1 MSKKFTELNAG
12 TIRAGSIFA
21 QAQEPALSG
30 DPYTSTKVSAT
41 QMANYVAKG
50 QAFPELDN
58 HTIIQALTGGSG
70 AGTVILTMAD
80 YIALTPAEQT
90 DGHIYVI
97 SDFACL
103 FCYGRQYRAMQKLT
117 QAEYDQLSSA
127 EKNDGTLYIITD
139 ATTSIGDADDVDLTG
154 LAAGNILR
162 AVSDGQGGLIFKPF
176 VFNISTSDNNKLLG
190 VSASGSDISVGAVSE
205 GTGIDIT
212 SNTVSLDINGLT
224 SASTLDGTEKIA
236 IYDGTGTKKTT
247 AAEIAGLANAVTAGE
262 LTFESNFNNVAS
274 YIKKVGNVIYI
285 HLDCYA
291 ITPIN
296 TRNHILTIPSDL
308 YPNEVQRFICIG
320 SQTHQGFLDSSC
332 FGFLVNTN
340 GTLFVGDG
348 LQNAITDI
356 FADLFYVIG

>member
-12 TIRAGSIFA
+12 TIGAGSIFA

-70 AGTVILTMAD
+70 AGTVILTMAQ
-80 YIALTPAEQT
+80 YLALTPAQQT

-103 FCYGRQYRAMQKLT
+103 FCYRRQYRAMQKLA
-117 QAEYDQLSSA
+117 QAEYNQLSTA

-162 AVSDGQGGLIFKPF
+162 AVSDGQGGIIFKPF
-176 VFNISTSDNNKLLG
+176 VFNVSTSDNNKLLV
-190 VSASGSDISVGAVSE
+190 VSVSGSDISVGAL
-205 GTGIDIT
+205 TPT
-212 SNTVSLDINGLT
+212 TVI
-224 SASTLDGTEKIA
+224 
-236 IYDGTGTKKTT
+236 
-247 AAEIAGLANAVTAGE
+247 
-262 LTFESNFNNVAS
+262 
-274 YIKKVGNVIYI
+274 
-285 HLDCYA
+285 
-291 ITPIN
+291 
-296 TRNHILTIPSDL
+296 
-308 YPNEVQRFICIG
+308 
-320 SQTHQGFLDSSC
+320 LDSSTMT
-332 FGFLVNTN
+332 FDTGVSLHN
-340 GTLFVGDG
+340 
-348 LQNAITDI
+348 QN
-356 FADLFYVIG
+356 YVISVGPVHYLYYSIKIVGATQGSRVSIANYLPNVTTKGGGDTGYLDGKYQQVSIDSGNMNIYPLNSGTTYAIGTITFIS